1 MPLYSD
7 IEPRWVRLLKIHTGE
22 LDSVIICDMVTCRL
36 DDTSHVEYTALSYT
50 WGSESPIF
58 EIQVNDIKCQ
68 VRSNLLH
75 ALKRIRAIQGHVEGI
90 PSGSYWWIDSICINQ
105 QNGVE
110 KGHQVAMMGE
120 IFERSKV
127 TVAYLGEQEH
137 NGLSAMQILREIASS
152 SEEEAVR
159 LVAYGI
165 TAQLNALATFFERPW
180 WTRAWTTQEYILPD
194 KLYFLC
200 GDQSLRRR
208 HFQRA
213 LLRLVRYSR
222 ALPEYRPV
230 HQTSGYIMA
239 GKRKKILN
247 RRYDILEDVRHTPS
261 FPLCDFLVYAGGC
274 DATLERDCVYSAL
287 PLVISNQDDLQLKP
301 YYGEGGCV
309 KIFEEVVR
317 SQIALSKCLDIICFA
332 DASPR
337 HPETRCPSW
346 VPYWPNHTSLAS
358 DHMAWQS
365 FPALAS
371 QRDPVCPKQLESNG
385 NNRVI
390 QSHVFKA
397 SAGLPAA
404 VQDNSQLGVL
414 FCQGLI
420 AGRIGAL
427 AGSYVAR
434 ERDEAVKLR
443 GVRRIPRVMDDI
455 VVFSSHQNEDCE
467 KAWWKQALEYQ
478 PPRDLWKTVV
488 LDREDSYLDKSAPL
502 DYSNDFKWL
511 LFKAIEDPVALNTKT
526 LLWFRHHAPV
536 LFASHSARDEIIER
550 LNDTPGR
557 ARITSSFEDQMH
569 HVWINMRKKLMLVS
583 DKQAWGMATEGA
595 MVGDVIYMLAGC
607 NFPVLLRETERRG
620 RFRLIGECYLN
631 GIMHGEMVDLGAD
644 GVPSMEDIYL
654 V

>member
-7 IEPRWVRLLKIHTGE
+7 IEPRWVRLLKIHTGDH
-22 LDSVIICDMVTCRL
+22 DSMIICDMVTCCL
-36 DDTSHVEYTALSYT
+36 DDTSRLEYTALSYT

-58 EIQVNDIKCQ
+58 EIQVNDIKFQ
-68 VRSNLLH
+68 VRPNLLH

-90 PSGSYWWIDSICINQ
+90 SSGSYWWIDSICINQ

-110 KGHQVAMMGE
+110 KGHQVAMMGD
-120 IFERSKV
+120 IFERSKL
-127 TVAYLGEQEH
+127 TVAYLGEQD
-137 NGLSAMQILREIASS
+137 NDGLSTMQILREIESS
-152 SEEEAVR
+152 SRKEASR
-159 LVAYGI
+159 LIAYGI
-165 TAQLNALATFFERPW
+165 TDQLNALATFFERPW

-208 HFQRA
+208 EFQMA
-213 LLRLVRYSR
+213 LLRLERYSR
-222 ALPEYRPV
+222 ALPEYRSV
-230 HQTSGYIMA
+230 HQTSGFIMA

-247 RRYDILEDVRHTPS
+247 RRYDILQGVGHTPS
-261 FPLCDFLVYAGGC
+261 FSLCDFLVYAGGC
-274 DATLERDCVYSAL
+274 DATLKRDCVYSAL
-287 PLVISNQDDLQLKP
+287 PLVLSNRDDLLLKP

-317 SQIALSKCLDIICFA
+317 SQIALSNCLDIICLA

-337 HPETRCPSW
+337 HPEIRCPSW
-346 VPYWPNHTSLAS
+346 VPYWPNYTSQAS

-371 QRDPVCPKQLESNG
+371 QRKPVRPKQLESND
-385 NNRVI
+385 NNIAV

-404 VQDNSQLGVL
+404 VQDDSQPGVL
-414 FCQGLI
+414 FCQGVI
-420 AGRIGAL
+420 AGRIEAL

-434 ERDEAVKLR
+434 ERDEAVQLR
-443 GVRRIPRVMDDI
+443 GARLIPRVMDDI
-455 VVFSSHQNEDCE
+455 LISSSHQNQDGE

-478 PPRDLWKTVV
+478 PPQDLWKTVV
-488 LDREDSYLDKSAPL
+488 LDRKDSYLDKSAPL

-526 LLWFRHHAPV
+526 MLWFRHHAPV
-536 LFASHSARDEIIER
+536 LFASYSARGEIIER
-550 LNDTPGR
+550 LNNTPGC
-557 ARITSSFEDQMH
+557 ARVISKFEDQMH
-569 HVWINMRKKLMLVS
+569 HVWINMRKRLMLVS
-583 DKQAWGMATEGA
+583 DKQVWGMATEGA
-595 MVGDVIYMLAGC
+595 MVGDVICVLAGC
-607 NFPVLLRETERRG
+607 NFPVLLRETEKRG
-620 RFRLIGECYLN
+620 RFRLIGECYLD
-631 GIMHGEMVDLGAD
+631 GIMHGEMIDLDTD
-644 GVPSMEDIYL
+644 GVPLMEDIYL